1 MGTVRT
7 GGEMTWPKWVEK
19 DAGNV
24 AVRKQGMSTDSRRWW
39 STDEGRLTAR
49 LHVDESSVEDLL
61 EEDLQ
66 KLVLVP
72 CLRLCGNLRVREVF
86 GAILQTD

>member
-1 MGTVRT
+1 
-7 GGEMTWPKWVEK
+7 MTWPKWVEK
-19 DAGNV
+19 EAGNV
-24 AVRKQGMSTDSRRWW
+24 AVRMEGMSIDSRTWRT
-39 STDEGRLTAR
+39 TDERRLTAR

-72 CLRLCGNLRVREVF
+72 CFGLCGNLRVREVL

>member
-1 MGTVRT
+1 
-7 GGEMTWPKWVEK
+7 MTWPKWVEK
-19 DAGNV
+19 EAGNV
-24 AVRKQGMSTDSRRWW
+24 AVRMQRISIDSRRWQ

-66 KLVLVP
+66 KLILVP
-72 CLRLCGNLRVREVF
+72 CFGLCGNLRVREVL
-86 GAILQTD
+86 GAVLQAD